1 MGVIVRQTL
10 KASTVNY
17 AAAAVGVVNTFFL
30 FTLCFTESQ
39 LGQIRYIQEVAA
51 LVASFCSLG
60 VFNVVVRF
68 FPEFQTEDGK
78 NNALLTIG
86 VIALGVGLAFFLV
99 GVYLFS
105 TILPKEISEN
115 IGVIAVTTAAIVYGS
130 LFFYYSTNYGL
141 IAIPSL
147 LRNLYI
153 KVGLA
158 LGGIVYFFAFVDYND
173 VLSILGAVY
182 ATSTLILAWY
192 LWRKGNF
199 GLSMNFSFFTK
210 DRIRRISTYAG
221 FGILGTLSSGL
232 ANKIDVFMVTDML
245 NFSRTGVY
253 SIALNAS
260 NLLVVS
266 TGAILAI
273 SGPIVAKSMKNND
286 IKDVEVIY
294 KKAGLNLFLFGSFLM
309 LLLWS
314 NIDAIFELIPNGE
327 KYESGKVVILIL
339 GLAKLFDMVTSV
351 NEVIIAY
358 SKYFRFNLYA
368 LFVLAVLNIIA
379 NLIFIPQFDIAGAA
393 LATMMSVVLYN
404 TLKTVYIYIKFG
416 IHPFQVKLI
425 SVAVLTLGSY
435 GLSLLF
441 PPLSSPFLS
450 ILLKGSLITSFFV
463 FFMLKMNISDEATK
477 LWRQVKSKLQAI
489 FDK

>member
-1 MGVIVRQTL
+1 VGVI
-10 KASTVNY
+10 
-17 AAAAVGVVNTFFL
+17 NTFFL

-39 LGQIRYIQEVAA
+39 LGQIRYIQEVAV

-60 VFNVVVRF
+60 FFNLVVRF
-68 FPEFQTEDGK
+68 FPEFQTKDGK
-78 NNALLTIG
+78 NNALLTSGI
-86 VIALGVGLAFFLV
+86 IAIGVGLIVFLA
-99 GVYLFS
+99 GVYLFA
-105 TILPKEISEN
+105 TLLPKEIIEN
-115 IGVIAVTTAAIVYGS
+115 ILVIAMTTAAIVYGS

-158 LGGIVYFFAFVDYND
+158 FGGIIYFFAFINFND
-173 VLSILGAVY
+173 MLSILGGVY
-182 ATSTLILAWY
+182 VTSTLTLAWY

-199 GLSMNFSFFTK
+199 KLSINFSYFTN
-210 DRIRRISTYAG
+210 DRIRRMSTYAG

-245 NFSRTGVY
+245 NYSRTGVY
-253 SIALNAS
+253 AIALNAS

-273 SGPIVAKSMKNND
+273 SGPIVAKFMKIND
-286 IKDVEVIY
+286 ISGVELIY

-314 NIDAIFELIPNGE
+314 NIGAIFELIPNGE

-339 GLAKLFDMVTSV
+339 GMAKLFDMVTSV

-358 SKYFRFNLYA
+358 SKYFKFNLYA
-368 LFVLAVLNIIA
+368 LLILAVLNIIA
-379 NLIFIPQFDIAGAA
+379 NVILIPQFDIAGAA
-393 LATMMSVVLYN
+393 LATLMSVVLYN
-404 TLKTVYIYIKFG
+404 IGKAIFIYVKFR
-416 IHPFQVKLI
+416 IHPFQVKLLI
-425 SVAVLTLGSY
+425 IMGI
-435 GLSLLF
+435 SLLLYGVNLLL
-441 PPLSSPFLS
+441 PEISNPFLS
-450 ILLKGSLITSFFV
+450 ILFKSVFLGISFV
-463 FFMLKMNISDEATK
+463 FFVIYLNISEEATK
-477 LWRQVKSKLQAI
+477 LWQQVKSKLQAI